1 MTAMGFTPDDSDENK
16 PNEPENSAD
25 FAAMMKDMQEKIAEQ
40 FQNLGVNAD
49 FNPLGFISQFTQG
62 ASSDG
67 ATRDALPKNIVADT
81 AKKFVQA
88 HGSSPIGANDVAQ
101 IQEALSIA
109 ELWLDDATFFS
120 RASTLPSNSALSRI
134 DWINATLPGW
144 QNMVE
149 PLAGGFAGAISE
161 LLDDAM
167 QAQAGEG
174 EAEALNIPVGAI
186 AGLLRSFIGSLM
198 ATQLGQSV
206 GGLSAGMTGAHDVGL
221 PLLDPAYPA
230 LVPQNINEWGKD
242 LDIPMEEVRIFHA
255 LREAAIARL
264 FAHNPWL
271 VSYIRSAVTEYG
283 KGIRIDIE
291 AIQRQAQDAFESA
304 QDNGEFDP
312 TNPESF
318 SLALNKGIF
327 TPEETP
333 AQKSALTKLE
343 TALALIDGWADEVSQ
358 SAAGNRLPHIGALSE
373 TLRRRR
379 ATSAP
384 AQQLFSSLFGLE
396 VSPRLTR
403 EAKTFWKKVLE
414 LTDIQSRDRIWAG
427 FLPTAEDL
435 STPEVFI
442 ASTTIPDDLSNL

>member
-1 MTAMGFTPDDSDENK
+1 
-16 PNEPENSAD
+16 
-25 FAAMMKDMQEKIAEQ
+25 
-40 FQNLGVNAD
+40 
-49 FNPLGFISQFTQG
+49 
-62 ASSDG
+62 
-67 ATRDALPKNIVADT
+67 
-81 AKKFVQA
+81 
-88 HGSSPIGANDVAQ
+88 
-101 IQEALSIA
+101 
-109 ELWLDDATFFS
+109 
-120 RASTLPSNSALSRI
+120 
-134 DWINATLPGW
+134 
-144 QNMVE
+144 
-149 PLAGGFAGAISE
+149 
-161 LLDDAM
+161 
-167 QAQAGEG
+167 
-174 EAEALNIPVGAI
+174 
-186 AGLLRSFIGSLM
+186 
-198 ATQLGQSV
+198 
-206 GGLSAGMTGAHDVGL
+206 
-221 PLLDPAYPA
+221 
-230 LVPQNINEWGKD
+230 
-242 LDIPMEEVRIFHA
+242 VRIFHA

-283 KGIRIDIE
+283 RGIRIDIE

-414 LTDIQSRDRIWAG
+414 LTDIQSRDRIWGG

>member
-16 PNEPENSAD
+16 PNEPQNSAD

-67 ATRDALPKNIVADT
+67 ATTDALPKNIVADT
-81 AKKFVQA
+81 AKRFVQA

-283 KGIRIDIE
+283 KGIRID
-291 AIQRQAQDAFESA
+291 RY
-304 QDNGEFDP
+304 
-312 TNPESF
+312 
-318 SLALNKGIF
+318 
-327 TPEETP
+327 
-333 AQKSALTKLE
+333 
-343 TALALIDGWADEVSQ
+343 
-358 SAAGNRLPHIGALSE
+358 
-373 TLRRRR
+373 
-379 ATSAP
+379 
-384 AQQLFSSLFGLE
+384 
-396 VSPRLTR
+396 
-403 EAKTFWKKVLE
+403 
-414 LTDIQSRDRIWAG
+414 
-427 FLPTAEDL
+427 
-435 STPEVFI
+435 
-442 ASTTIPDDLSNL
+442 

>member
-62 ASSDG
+62 AASDG
-67 ATRDALPKNIVADT
+67 ATTDALPKNIVADT

-242 LDIPMEEVRIFHA
+242 LDIPME
-255 LREAAIARL
+255 
-264 FAHNPWL
+264 
-271 VSYIRSAVTEYG
+271 
-283 KGIRIDIE
+283 
-291 AIQRQAQDAFESA
+291 
-304 QDNGEFDP
+304 
-312 TNPESF
+312 
-318 SLALNKGIF
+318 
-327 TPEETP
+327 
-333 AQKSALTKLE
+333 
-343 TALALIDGWADEVSQ
+343 
-358 SAAGNRLPHIGALSE
+358 
-373 TLRRRR
+373 
-379 ATSAP
+379 
-384 AQQLFSSLFGLE
+384 
-396 VSPRLTR
+396 
-403 EAKTFWKKVLE
+403 
-414 LTDIQSRDRIWAG
+414 
-427 FLPTAEDL
+427 
-435 STPEVFI
+435 
-442 ASTTIPDDLSNL
+442 